1 MYNLLETALI
11 QTFSVIS
18 LKNFWMLKGSVSGHN
33 FLRTQRL
40 LFFFYRYIGV
50 VSHLVPPV
58 VCHRF
63 YDIVLFFCSD
73 KCQLCVFLKGL
84 LTRFYRLFRYLY

>member
-18 LKNFWMLKGSVSGHN
+18 LKSFSMFKRKR
-33 FLRTQRL
+33 FRAQ
-40 LFFFYRYIGV
+40 LFTDTASSFFYRNLGL
-50 VSHLVPPV
+50 VSRLLPPV

-63 YDIVLFFCSD
+63 YDIVHFVGSD

-84 LTRFYRLFRYLY
+84 LTRFYRLYQYRY

>member
-18 LKNFWMLKGSVSGHN
+18 LKNFLMLKGSVSGHD
-33 FLRTQRL
+33 FLRTRL
-40 LFFFYRYIGV
+40 LFYRNIGII
-50 VSHLVPPV
+50 SHLVPPV

-63 YDIVLFFCSD
+63 YEIVFFV
-73 KCQLCVFLKGL
+73 L
-84 LTRFYRLFRYLY
+84 

>member
-18 LKNFWMLKGSVSGHN
+18 LKNFLMFKGSVSGHN
-33 FLRTQRL
+33 FLQTQRL
-40 LFFFYRYIGV
+40 LFYRNMGI

-63 YDIVLFFCSD
+63 YDIVFFFFFVVINAS
-73 KCQLCVFLKGL
+73 CVSF
-84 LTRFYRLFRYLY
+84 